1 MQFTHYVDLPSL
13 QRLKFVDMF
22 QVGGDPSPVIRW
34 SRQGRDGLPPGV
46 QILSER
52 GLSVTSVHP
61 GDQGLYVCSA
71 SNKAGSV
78 TASAMLRVQVG
89 KYSFLIIVTLAWLKL
104 LIIEDVSWCIDG

>member
-34 SRQGRDGLPPGV
+34 SRQGREGLPPGV

-52 GLSVTSVHP
+52 GLSVISVHP

-89 KYSFLIIVTLAWLKL
+89 KYSFLFIVTLA
-104 LIIEDVSWCIDG
+104 